1 MARPRK
7 SAADMC
13 LRWDALYVTAA
24 ERAAIAGAARAAGQ
38 SVRAAPFRREPPP
51 EILRGNP
58 VMARGAIRL
67 APGALKYRSAV
78 LSYAAEDIDTLKF
91 NAGDPA
97 LRGAVSLALA
107 LCLVIGFAGVPVRF
121 SASPTADVP

>member
-1 MARPRK
+1 
-7 SAADMC
+7 
-13 LRWDALYVTAA
+13 
-24 ERAAIAGAARAAGQ
+24 
-38 SVRAAPFRREPPP
+38 
-51 EILRGNP
+51 
-58 VMARGAIRL
+58 MARGAIRL

-78 LSYAAEDIDTLKF
+78 LSYAAEDIDTLKS